1 MQQSYGKISREFL
14 FYLQKLIGALDLK
27 FCITQNNSCQLFYA
41 LSINFVFLL
50 AHFRSGPIVATK
62 KTLEKVDSPISKHDR
77 DDRYRSCYKA
87 VFFGCIAKIRQFALR
102 PPGRLSEGF
111 LSPEDWRRRGRL
123 NFRANTQEGAREY
136 YYQSGVRH
144 RTMNGN
150 TGSELL

>member
-62 KTLEKVDSPISKHDR
+62 KTWKKSIPPSASTIEMIVTGAVTKPSFLGVSQKFDSSPFDR
-77 DDRYRSCYKA
+77 LVASLKDS
-87 VFFGCIAKIRQFALR
+87 
-102 PPGRLSEGF
+102 
-111 LSPEDWRRRGRL
+111 
-123 NFRANTQEGAREY
+123 
-136 YYQSGVRH
+136 
-144 RTMNGN
+144 
-150 TGSELL
+150 